1 MKKNL
6 LYILIALAGLPSQAG
21 AQSMHFSQYYNA
33 PLLLNP
39 ANTALLPEHD
49 YRIGSNYR
57 NQWASVPVPYSTF
70 SVYSDMQL
78 MKSYEKFNCLGLGVA
93 MFTDRAGDGQLGL
106 TNASLALAYHLQM
119 GQSSILSLG
128 GSAAYVQRSI
138 NYDKMTYDFQW
149 NGETFN
155 ANNPNGEGK
164 NGILKTNYANVS
176 VGLNYSYFSDK
187 VFLKFSGGVGNVN
200 QPKETFYSTGTN
212 EIGMR
217 PTGNVDLTLKLSS
230 NIIVNPSIFYATQK
244 DAYELMYGS
253 LFRFNIQP
261 GQDRPTQLILGGYH
275 RMGDAVV
282 GVMGLQ
288 WNDIQV
294 MANYDHTMS
303 QLAPYNNAKGALEF
317 SIIYM
322 GLYPSSPMNRKTLG
336 CPRF

>member
-1 MKKNL
+1 MRKNL
-6 LYILIALAGLPSQAG
+6 LYIVMALAGLPLMSA

-70 SVYSDMQL
+70 SLYTDMQAL
-78 MKSYEKFNCLGLGVA
+78 KSPEKYNCFGVGFGL
-93 MFTDRAGDGQLGL
+93 FTDRAGDGQLSL
-106 TNASLALAYHLQM
+106 TRADFALAYHLQM

-128 GSAAYVQRSI
+128 GSAAYIQRSI

-164 NGILKTNYANVS
+164 NGIVKTNYANIC
-176 VGLNYSYFSDK
+176 VGLNYSYFSDI
-187 VFLKFSGGVGNVN
+187 VFLKISGGLGNVN
-200 QPKETFYSTGTN
+200 QPKESFYNSTN
-212 EIGMR
+212 AVGMR
-217 PTGNVDLTLKLSS
+217 PTANVDLTMKVAPGV
-230 NIIVNPSIFYATQK
+230 IINPSIYYATQK
-244 DAYELMYGS
+244 DAMELIYGS

-261 GQDRPTQLILGGYH
+261 GAEKPTQFILGGYH
-275 RMGDAVV
+275 RMGDAVI

-288 WNDIQV
+288 WNDFQV
-294 MANYDHTMS
+294 MANYDHTLS
-303 QLAPYNNAKGALEF
+303 KLAPYNNARGALEF
-317 SIIYM
+317 SVIYQ
-322 GLYPSSPMNRKTLG
+322 GVYPSSPQNRRTLG